1 MSNYNSYNS
10 LNFSNNL
17 SSNNSNIYNNLNST
31 NFSNSNNINN
41 SNNKN
46 YISNKNLPT
55 NRSLEVQDLQQAKL
69 NFNEICNFKMEISR
83 LVEENIYLKTQL
95 IDIKS
100 KISQYDN
107 ILERTDLKYQEQI
120 NNYQK
125 QLIKYNNY
133 IHEIYI
139 FFSNIT
145 NKYLPELNFSLQ
157 KNESVL
163 ISFELFQKKLK
174 NIENYIYELNRNL
187 NNSKIS
193 LRSNTEYSN
202 ENLFKNNSYFL
213 TEFARNKNSMEERV
227 SNLDKNIIN
236 KGYFKTGN
244 KNNKKINN
252 TLRSKYHYANNNLFT
267 KDHIIKQYR
276 KISTNNNNKKK
287 DRFHSALARS
297 TRGSSKKK
305 FSAKKSSNNTND
317 RLNKNGDLKFLK
329 KSIPYNPKRSRTPL
343 VKPRNDF

>member
-1 MSNYNSYNS
+1 
-10 LNFSNNL
+10 
-17 SSNNSNIYNNLNST
+17 
-31 NFSNSNNINN
+31 
-41 SNNKN
+41 
-46 YISNKNLPT
+46 
-55 NRSLEVQDLQQAKL
+55 
-69 NFNEICNFKMEISR
+69 MEISR

-145 NKYLPELNFSLQ
+145 NNYLPELNFSLQ

-174 NIENYIYELNRNL
+174 IIENYIYELNRNL

-193 LRSNTEYSN
+193 LRNNTEYSR
-202 ENLFKNNSYFL
+202 ESLFKNNSHIL
-213 TEFARNKNSMEERV
+213 TEFSRNKNSMEERLN
-227 SNLDKNIIN
+227 NLDKKIIN

-252 TLRSKYHYANNNLFT
+252 TLRSKYHYANNNLCT

-297 TRGSSKKK
+297 TGGSSRKKC
-305 FSAKKSSNNTND
+305 SAKKSSNNTNN
-317 RLNKNGDLKFLK
+317 RLYKNDDLKFLK
-329 KSIPYNPKRSRTPL
+329 KSIPFNPKRSRTPL

>member
-17 SSNNSNIYNNLNST
+17 NNNNSNLYNNLNFT
-31 NFSNSNNINN
+31 NNINN
-41 SNNKN
+41 SNNNNTN
-46 YISNKNLPT
+46 YISNKSIPT
-55 NRSLEVQDLQQAKL
+55 NRSLDAQDLHQAKL

-145 NKYLPELNFSLQ
+145 NNYLPELNFSLQ

-187 NNSKIS
+187 NYSKIN
-193 LRSNTEYSN
+193 LRNNTEYSS
-202 ENLFKNNSYFL
+202 ESLFKNNSHLL
-213 TEFARNKNSMEERV
+213 TEFGRNKNSMERRI
-227 SNLDKNIIN
+227 NNIDKNIIN

-252 TLRSKYHYANNNLFT
+252 TLRSKYHYANNNLCT

-297 TRGSSKKK
+297 TGGSSRKK
-305 FSAKKSSNNTND
+305 FSTKKSSNNTND
-317 RLNKNGDLKFLK
+317 RLYKNDDLKFLK
-329 KSIPYNPKRSRTPL
+329 KSIPINPKRSRTPL

>member
-1 MSNYNSYNS
+1 MNNYNSYNS

-17 SSNNSNIYNNLNST
+17 NNNNSKLYNNLNFT
-31 NFSNSNNINN
+31 NNINN
-41 SNNKN
+41 SNNNNTN
-46 YISNKNLPT
+46 YISNKSIPT
-55 NRSLEVQDLQQAKL
+55 NRSLDAQDLHQAKL

-145 NKYLPELNFSLQ
+145 NNYLPELNFSLQ

-174 NIENYIYELNRNL
+174 YIENYIYELNRNL
-187 NNSKIS
+187 NYSKIN
-193 LRSNTEYSN
+193 LRNNTEYSS
-202 ENLFKNNSYFL
+202 ESLFKNNSHLL
-213 TEFARNKNSMEERV
+213 TEFGRNKNSMEKRI
-227 SNLDKNIIN
+227 NNIDKNIIN

-252 TLRSKYHYANNNLFT
+252 TLRSKYHYANNNLCT

-297 TRGSSKKK
+297 TGGSSRKK

-317 RLNKNGDLKFLK
+317 RLYKNDDLKFLK
-329 KSIPYNPKRSRTPL
+329 KSIPINPKRSRTPL

>member
-1 MSNYNSYNS
+1 
-10 LNFSNNL
+10 
-17 SSNNSNIYNNLNST
+17 
-31 NFSNSNNINN
+31 
-41 SNNKN
+41 
-46 YISNKNLPT
+46 
-55 NRSLEVQDLQQAKL
+55 
-69 NFNEICNFKMEISR
+69 MEISK

-139 FFSNIT
+139 FFNNIT
-145 NKYLPELNFSLQ
+145 NNFLPELNFSLQ

-187 NNSKIS
+187 NNSKSS
-193 LRSNTEYSN
+193 LRNNTEYSR
-202 ENLFKNNSYFL
+202 ESLFKNNSHLL
-213 TEFARNKNSMEERV
+213 TDFSRNKNSIEQRV
-227 SNLDKNIIN
+227 NNLNNKKIIN
-236 KGYFKTGN
+236 KGYLKTG
-244 KNNKKINN
+244 KNNTNINN
-252 TLRSKYHYANNNLFT
+252 TLRSKYHYANNLYS

-276 KISTNNNNKKK
+276 KISTNNNLKK
-287 DRFHSALARS
+287 DRFHSALAKS
-297 TRGSSKKK
+297 TGGSSRKKY
-305 FSAKKSSNNTND
+305 SAKKSSNNTND
-317 RLNKNGDLKFLK
+317 RSYKNSDLKFLK
-329 KSIPYNPKRSRTPL
+329 KTIPFNPKRSRTPL
-343 VKPRNDF
+343 AKPRNDF

>member
-17 SSNNSNIYNNLNST
+17 NNNNSNLYNNLNFT
-31 NFSNSNNINN
+31 NNINN
-41 SNNKN
+41 SNNNNTN
-46 YISNKNLPT
+46 YISNKSIPT
-55 NRSLEVQDLQQAKL
+55 NRSLDAQDLHQAKL

-145 NKYLPELNFSLQ
+145 NNYLPELNFSLQ

-187 NNSKIS
+187 NYSKIN
-193 LRSNTEYSN
+193 LRNNTEYSS
-202 ENLFKNNSYFL
+202 ESLFKNNSHLL
-213 TEFARNKNSMEERV
+213 TEFGRNKNSMERRI
-227 SNLDKNIIN
+227 NNIDKNIIN

-252 TLRSKYHYANNNLFT
+252 TLRSKYHYANNNLCT

-297 TRGSSKKK
+297 TGGSSRKK

-317 RLNKNGDLKFLK
+317 RLYKNDDLKFLK
-329 KSIPYNPKRSRTPL
+329 KSIPINPKRSRTPL

>member
-17 SSNNSNIYNNLNST
+17 NNNNSKLYNNLNFT
-31 NFSNSNNINN
+31 NNINN
-41 SNNKN
+41 SNNNNTN
-46 YISNKNLPT
+46 YISNKSIPT
-55 NRSLEVQDLQQAKL
+55 NRSLDAQDLHQAKF

-145 NKYLPELNFSLQ
+145 NNYLPELNFSLQ

-187 NNSKIS
+187 NYSKIN
-193 LRSNTEYSN
+193 LRNNTEYSS
-202 ENLFKNNSYFL
+202 ESLFKNNSHLL
-213 TEFARNKNSMEERV
+213 TEFGRNKNSMERRI
-227 SNLDKNIIN
+227 NNIDKNIIN

-252 TLRSKYHYANNNLFT
+252 TLRSKYHYANNNLCT

-297 TRGSSKKK
+297 TGGSSRKK
-305 FSAKKSSNNTND
+305 FSTKKSSNNTND
-317 RLNKNGDLKFLK
+317 RLYKNDDLKFLK
-329 KSIPYNPKRSRTPL
+329 KSIPINPKRSRTPL

>member
-1 MSNYNSYNS
+1 MNNYNSYNS

-17 SSNNSNIYNNLNST
+17 NNNNSKLYNNLNFT
-31 NFSNSNNINN
+31 NNINN
-41 SNNKN
+41 SNNNNTN
-46 YISNKNLPT
+46 YISNKSIPT
-55 NRSLEVQDLQQAKL
+55 NRSLDAQDLHQAKL

-145 NKYLPELNFSLQ
+145 NNYLPELNFSLQ

-187 NNSKIS
+187 NYSKIN
-193 LRSNTEYSN
+193 LRNNTEYSS
-202 ENLFKNNSYFL
+202 ESLFKNNSHLL
-213 TEFARNKNSMEERV
+213 TEFGRNKNSMERRI
-227 SNLDKNIIN
+227 NNIDKNIIN

-252 TLRSKYHYANNNLFT
+252 TLRSKYHYANNNLCT

-297 TRGSSKKK
+297 TGGSSRKK

-317 RLNKNGDLKFLK
+317 RLYKNDDLKFLK
-329 KSIPYNPKRSRTPL
+329 KSIPINPKRSRTPL

>member
-17 SSNNSNIYNNLNST
+17 NNNNSNLYNNLNFT
-31 NFSNSNNINN
+31 NNINN
-41 SNNKN
+41 SNNNNTN
-46 YISNKNLPT
+46 YISNKSIPT
-55 NRSLEVQDLQQAKL
+55 NRSLDAQDLNQAKL

-145 NKYLPELNFSLQ
+145 NNYLPELNFSLQ

-187 NNSKIS
+187 NYSKIN
-193 LRSNTEYSN
+193 LRNNTEYSS
-202 ENLFKNNSYFL
+202 ESLFKNNSHLL
-213 TEFARNKNSMEERV
+213 TEFGRNKNSMEGRI
-227 SNLDKNIIN
+227 NNIDKNIIN

-252 TLRSKYHYANNNLFT
+252 TLRSKYHYANNNLCT

-297 TRGSSKKK
+297 TGGSSRKK

-317 RLNKNGDLKFLK
+317 RLYKNDDLKFLK
-329 KSIPYNPKRSRTPL
+329 KSIPINPKRSRTPL

>member
-17 SSNNSNIYNNLNST
+17 NNNNSNLYNNLNFT
-31 NFSNSNNINN
+31 NNINN
-41 SNNKN
+41 SNNNNTN
-46 YISNKNLPT
+46 YISNKSIPT
-55 NRSLEVQDLQQAKL
+55 NRSLDAQDLHQAKF

-145 NKYLPELNFSLQ
+145 NNYLPELNFSLQ

-187 NNSKIS
+187 NYSKIN
-193 LRSNTEYSN
+193 LRNNTEYSS
-202 ENLFKNNSYFL
+202 ESLFKNNSHLL
-213 TEFARNKNSMEERV
+213 TEFGRNKNSMERRI
-227 SNLDKNIIN
+227 NNIDKNIIN

-252 TLRSKYHYANNNLFT
+252 TLRSKYHYANNNLCT

-297 TRGSSKKK
+297 TGGSSRKK

-317 RLNKNGDLKFLK
+317 RLYKNDDLKFLK
-329 KSIPYNPKRSRTPL
+329 KSIPINPKRSRTPL

>member
-1 MSNYNSYNS
+1 M
-10 LNFSNNL
+10 
-17 SSNNSNIYNNLNST
+17 
-31 NFSNSNNINN
+31 
-41 SNNKN
+41 
-46 YISNKNLPT
+46 
-55 NRSLEVQDLQQAKL
+55 EVQDLHQAKL

-139 FFSNIT
+139 FFNNIT
-145 NKYLPELNFSLQ
+145 TNFLPELNFSLQ

-174 NIENYIYELNRNL
+174 IIENYIYELNRNL
-187 NNSKIS
+187 SNNKIS
-193 LRSNTEYSN
+193 LRNNTDYSR
-202 ENLFKNNSYFL
+202 ESLFKNNSHLL
-213 TEFARNKNSMEERV
+213 TDFDRNKNSIEERV
-227 SNLDKNIIN
+227 NNLEKKIIK

-244 KNNKKINN
+244 KNNKNINN
-252 TLRSKYHYANNNLFT
+252 ALRSKYHYANNLCA
-267 KDHIIKQYR
+267 KDHVIKQYR
-276 KISTNNNNKKK
+276 KVSTNNYNKKN
-287 DRFHSALARS
+287 DRFHSALTRS
-297 TRGSSKKK
+297 TGGSSRKK

-317 RLNKNGDLKFLK
+317 RLYKNSDLKFLK
-329 KSIPYNPKRSRTPL
+329 KSIPFNPKRSRTPL
-343 VKPRNDF
+343 AKPRNNF

>member
-55 NRSLEVQDLQQAKL
+55 NRSLEVQDLHQAKL

-145 NKYLPELNFSLQ
+145 NNYLPELNFSLQ

-193 LRSNTEYSN
+193 LRNNTEYSS
-202 ENLFKNNSYFL
+202 ENLFKNNSHFM
-213 TEFARNKNSMEERV
+213 TEFGRNKNSMEERV

-276 KISTNNNNKKK
+276 KISTNNNKKK

-297 TRGSSKKK
+297 TGGSSKKK

-317 RLNKNGDLKFLK
+317 RLYKNGDLKFLK